1 MPSLKEIKGRIGSVQ
16 STLKITSAM
25 KLVASA
31 KLRKAQQTIEGM
43 RPYERK
49 LQGMLEH
56 LVASGAQVS
65 GEYTRTALK
74 EDEEGNPIRQRV
86 ALVAFASNS
95 SLCGAFNANAVRLAL
110 ETLRSYGDAD
120 VTVYSVGRK
129 MADAMRKVNKPSPEN
144 YTKLADKPTYAPA
157 AELAE
162 KLMEDFR
169 EGRLDRIDLVYNHF
183 VSSGK
188 QVPVRETL
196 LPMGEMAGQ
205 AGHDENGTASVIPGS
220 SSVIP
225 GSTGDLDYIL
235 EPSASALL
243 ADLLPKSLRLKFY
256 TALLDSNASEH
267 AARTVAMQTAT
278 DNGEDLLQELTLQ
291 YNKSRQ
297 QKITSEILDLAG
309 GSQEQEGLRESVPL
323 SESLFDGTHD
333 PDEVAGKAFCL
344 VTAQNG
350 RKGDAVLPHPGGPV
364 HGGGQAELEYAVR
377 VVLQDVAP
385 GGERLDEAVL
395 VVRRIADDID
405 LPLLVAEER
414 IGEGHRG
421 EGGQDPPDGLPAV
434 LESDIHIP
442 GHHSQCHQD
451 DKDNGEDQRN
461 LNEILEGA
469 TEVGHFWS
477 LFLRARTRKR
487 ARA

>member
-49 LQGMLEH
+49 LQGMLDH
-56 LVASGAQVS
+56 LVASGAKLS
-65 GEYTRTALK
+65 GEYTRTPA
-74 EDEEGNPIRQRV
+74 EGAGKLRI

-110 ETLRSYGDAD
+110 ETIRSYGDAD
-120 VTVYSVGRK
+120 VTVYSIGRK
-129 MADAMRKVNKPSPEN
+129 MADSMRKAGKPSPAD
-144 YTKLADKPTYAPA
+144 YQKLADKPSYAPA

-162 KLMEDFR
+162 KLMADFLA
-169 EGRLDRIDLVYNHF
+169 GRLDRIDLVYNHF

-196 LPMGEMAGQ
+196 LPMGEIPSPA
-205 AGHDENGTASVIPGS
+205 APVRNDNESVIPS
-220 SSVIP
+220 EAKES
-225 GSTGDLDYIL
+225 DREYIL
-235 EPSASALL
+235 EPSAAELL
-243 ADLLPKSLRLKFY
+243 EDLLPKSLRLKFY

-309 GSQEQEGLRESVPL
+309 GSQQ
-323 SESLFDGTHD
+323 
-333 PDEVAGKAFCL
+333 
-344 VTAQNG
+344 Q
-350 RKGDAVLPHPGGPV
+350 
-364 HGGGQAELEYAVR
+364 
-377 VVLQDVAP
+377 
-385 GGERLDEAVL
+385 
-395 VVRRIADDID
+395 
-405 LPLLVAEER
+405 
-414 IGEGHRG
+414 
-421 EGGQDPPDGLPAV
+421 
-434 LESDIHIP
+434 
-442 GHHSQCHQD
+442 
-451 DKDNGEDQRN
+451 
-461 LNEILEGA
+461 
-469 TEVGHFWS
+469 
-477 LFLRARTRKR
+477 
-487 ARA
+487 

>member
-49 LQGMLEH
+49 LQGMLDH
-56 LVASGAQVS
+56 LVASGAKVS
-65 GEYTRTALK
+65 GEYTRTPA
-74 EDEEGNPIRQRV
+74 EGAGKLRV

-95 SLCGAFNANAVRLAL
+95 SLCGAFNANAVRLTL
-110 ETLRSYGDAD
+110 ETIRSYGEAD

-129 MADAMRKVNKPSPEN
+129 MADSMRKAGHPSPAD
-144 YTKLADKPTYAPA
+144 YQKLADKPAYAPA

-162 KLMEDFR
+162 QLMADFLA
-169 EGRLDRIDLVYNHF
+169 GRLDRIDLVYNHF

-196 LPMGEMAGQ
+196 LPM
-205 AGHDENGTASVIPGS
+205 TSVIS
-220 SSVIP
+220 SGAEGEVEKSQI
-225 GSTGDLDYIL
+225 DYIL

-309 GSQEQEGLRESVPL
+309 GSQQ
-323 SESLFDGTHD
+323 
-333 PDEVAGKAFCL
+333 
-344 VTAQNG
+344 Q
-350 RKGDAVLPHPGGPV
+350 
-364 HGGGQAELEYAVR
+364 
-377 VVLQDVAP
+377 
-385 GGERLDEAVL
+385 
-395 VVRRIADDID
+395 
-405 LPLLVAEER
+405 
-414 IGEGHRG
+414 
-421 EGGQDPPDGLPAV
+421 
-434 LESDIHIP
+434 
-442 GHHSQCHQD
+442 
-451 DKDNGEDQRN
+451 
-461 LNEILEGA
+461 
-469 TEVGHFWS
+469 
-477 LFLRARTRKR
+477 
-487 ARA
+487 

>member
-56 LVASGAQVS
+56 LVASGAKVS
-65 GEYTRTALK
+65 GEYTRTPAAGMDAPGQRIAL
-74 EDEEGNPIRQRV
+74 I
-86 ALVAFASNS
+86 AFASNS
-95 SLCGAFNANAVRLAL
+95 SLCGAFNANAVRLTL
-110 ETLRSYGDAD
+110 ETIRSYGDAD

-129 MADAMRKVNKPSPEN
+129 MADSMRKAGWPSPAD
-144 YTKLADKPTYAPA
+144 YQKLADKPAYTPA

-162 KLMEDFR
+162 KLIEDFR
-169 EGRLDRIDLVYNHF
+169 AGRLDRIDLVYNHF

-196 LPMGEMAGQ
+196 LPMEISPLASLGRNDKDAVISSGAEGEV
-205 AGHDENGTASVIPGS
+205 EKSEV
-220 SSVIP
+220 
-225 GSTGDLDYIL
+225 DYIL

-309 GSQEQEGLRESVPL
+309 GSQEQ
-323 SESLFDGTHD
+323 
-333 PDEVAGKAFCL
+333 
-344 VTAQNG
+344 
-350 RKGDAVLPHPGGPV
+350 
-364 HGGGQAELEYAVR
+364 
-377 VVLQDVAP
+377 
-385 GGERLDEAVL
+385 
-395 VVRRIADDID
+395 
-405 LPLLVAEER
+405 
-414 IGEGHRG
+414 
-421 EGGQDPPDGLPAV
+421 
-434 LESDIHIP
+434 
-442 GHHSQCHQD
+442 
-451 DKDNGEDQRN
+451 
-461 LNEILEGA
+461 
-469 TEVGHFWS
+469 
-477 LFLRARTRKR
+477 
-487 ARA
+487 

>member
-49 LQGMLEH
+49 LQEMMARLMAQGGAAA
-56 LVASGAQVS
+56 VSGAFA
-65 GEYTRTALK
+65 RTASQS
-74 EDEEGNPIRQRV
+74 DVEETTAAAPQKI
-86 ALVAFASNS
+86 ALVAFSSNS

-110 ETLRSYGDAD
+110 ETIRSYGDAD

-129 MADAMRKVNKPSPEN
+129 MADVMRKTGHPSPEN

-169 EGRLDRIDLVYNHF
+169 EGRLDRVELVYNHF

-188 QVPVRETL
+188 QVPVRETF
-196 LPMGEMAGQ
+196 LPMGE
-205 AGHDENGTASVIPGS
+205 IPGQTRNEGS
-220 SSVIP
+220 AVILS
-225 GSTGDLDYIL
+225 GREETDREYIL
-235 EPSASALL
+235 EPSASELL

-309 GSQEQEGLRESVPL
+309 GSQQ
-323 SESLFDGTHD
+323 
-333 PDEVAGKAFCL
+333 
-344 VTAQNG
+344 Q
-350 RKGDAVLPHPGGPV
+350 
-364 HGGGQAELEYAVR
+364 
-377 VVLQDVAP
+377 
-385 GGERLDEAVL
+385 
-395 VVRRIADDID
+395 
-405 LPLLVAEER
+405 
-414 IGEGHRG
+414 
-421 EGGQDPPDGLPAV
+421 
-434 LESDIHIP
+434 
-442 GHHSQCHQD
+442 
-451 DKDNGEDQRN
+451 
-461 LNEILEGA
+461 
-469 TEVGHFWS
+469 
-477 LFLRARTRKR
+477 
-487 ARA
+487 

>member
-49 LQGMLEH
+49 LQEMMARLMAQGGAAAA
-56 LVASGAQVS
+56 VSGAFA
-65 GEYTRTALK
+65 RTGSQSDA
-74 EDEEGNPIRQRV
+74 EETTAAAPHKI
-86 ALVAFASNS
+86 ALVAFSSNS

-110 ETLRSYGDAD
+110 ETIRSYGDAD

-129 MADAMRKVNKPSPEN
+129 MADVMRKTGHPSPEN
-144 YTKLADKPTYAPA
+144 YTKLADKPSYAPA

-169 EGRLDRIDLVYNHF
+169 EGRLDRVELVYNHF

-188 QVPVRETL
+188 QVPVRETF
-196 LPMGEMAGQ
+196 LPMGEIPGQ
-205 AGHDENGTASVIPGS
+205 ARNEGSAVILSGREEA
-220 SSVIP
+220 
-225 GSTGDLDYIL
+225 DREYIL
-235 EPSASALL
+235 EPSASELL

-309 GSQEQEGLRESVPL
+309 GSQQ
-323 SESLFDGTHD
+323 
-333 PDEVAGKAFCL
+333 
-344 VTAQNG
+344 Q
-350 RKGDAVLPHPGGPV
+350 
-364 HGGGQAELEYAVR
+364 
-377 VVLQDVAP
+377 
-385 GGERLDEAVL
+385 
-395 VVRRIADDID
+395 
-405 LPLLVAEER
+405 
-414 IGEGHRG
+414 
-421 EGGQDPPDGLPAV
+421 
-434 LESDIHIP
+434 
-442 GHHSQCHQD
+442 
-451 DKDNGEDQRN
+451 
-461 LNEILEGA
+461 
-469 TEVGHFWS
+469 
-477 LFLRARTRKR
+477 
-487 ARA
+487 

>member
-49 LQGMLEH
+49 LQGMLDH
-56 LVASGAQVS
+56 LVASGAKLS
-65 GEYTRTALK
+65 GEYTRTPA
-74 EDEEGNPIRQRV
+74 EGAGKLRI

-95 SLCGAFNANAVRLAL
+95 SLCGAFNANAVRLTL
-110 ETLRSYGDAD
+110 ETIRSYGDAD
-120 VTVYSVGRK
+120 VTVYSIGRK
-129 MADAMRKVNKPSPEN
+129 MADSMRKAGHPSPAD
-144 YTKLADKPTYAPA
+144 YQKLADKPSYAPA

-162 KLMEDFR
+162 KLMADFLA
-169 EGRLDRIDLVYNHF
+169 GRLDRIDLVYNHF

-196 LPMGEMAGQ
+196 LPMGEIPGQ
-205 AGHDENGTASVIPGS
+205 ARNEDESAPTASPGTPSLIPGL
-220 SSVIP
+220 
-225 GSTGDLDYIL
+225 TRDLDYIL

-309 GSQEQEGLRESVPL
+309 GSQQ
-323 SESLFDGTHD
+323 
-333 PDEVAGKAFCL
+333 
-344 VTAQNG
+344 Q
-350 RKGDAVLPHPGGPV
+350 
-364 HGGGQAELEYAVR
+364 
-377 VVLQDVAP
+377 
-385 GGERLDEAVL
+385 
-395 VVRRIADDID
+395 
-405 LPLLVAEER
+405 
-414 IGEGHRG
+414 
-421 EGGQDPPDGLPAV
+421 
-434 LESDIHIP
+434 
-442 GHHSQCHQD
+442 
-451 DKDNGEDQRN
+451 
-461 LNEILEGA
+461 
-469 TEVGHFWS
+469 
-477 LFLRARTRKR
+477 
-487 ARA
+487 

>member
-49 LQGMLEH
+49 LQGMLDH
-56 LVASGAQVS
+56 LVASGAKVS
-65 GEYTRTALK
+65 GEYTRTPA
-74 EDEEGNPIRQRV
+74 EGAAKLRV

-95 SLCGAFNANAVRLAL
+95 SLCGAFNANAVRLTL
-110 ETLRSYGDAD
+110 ETIRSYGEAD
-120 VTVYSVGRK
+120 VTVYSIGRK
-129 MADAMRKVNKPSPEN
+129 MADSMRKAGHPSPAD
-144 YTKLADKPTYAPA
+144 YQKLADKPAYAPA

-162 KLMEDFR
+162 QLMADFLA
-169 EGRLDRIDLVYNHF
+169 GRLDRIDLVYNHF

-196 LPMGEMAGQ
+196 LPMG
-205 AGHDENGTASVIPGS
+205 DVIPS
-220 SSVIP
+220 EAKESEV
-225 GSTGDLDYIL
+225 DYIL

-309 GSQEQEGLRESVPL
+309 GSQQ
-323 SESLFDGTHD
+323 
-333 PDEVAGKAFCL
+333 
-344 VTAQNG
+344 Q
-350 RKGDAVLPHPGGPV
+350 
-364 HGGGQAELEYAVR
+364 
-377 VVLQDVAP
+377 
-385 GGERLDEAVL
+385 
-395 VVRRIADDID
+395 
-405 LPLLVAEER
+405 
-414 IGEGHRG
+414 
-421 EGGQDPPDGLPAV
+421 
-434 LESDIHIP
+434 
-442 GHHSQCHQD
+442 
-451 DKDNGEDQRN
+451 
-461 LNEILEGA
+461 
-469 TEVGHFWS
+469 
-477 LFLRARTRKR
+477 
-487 ARA
+487 

>member
-49 LQGMLEH
+49 LQGMLDH
-56 LVASGAQVS
+56 LVASGAKLS
-65 GEYTRTALK
+65 GEYTRTPA
-74 EDEEGNPIRQRV
+74 EDAAGQRI

-95 SLCGAFNANAVRLAL
+95 SLCGAFNANAVRLTL
-110 ETLRSYGDAD
+110 ETIRSYGEAD
-120 VTVYSVGRK
+120 VTVYSIGRK
-129 MADAMRKVNKPSPEN
+129 MADAMRKAGKPSPAD
-144 YTKLADKPTYAPA
+144 YQKLADKPSYSPA

-162 KLMEDFR
+162 KLMEDFLA
-169 EGRLDRIDLVYNHF
+169 GRLDRIDLVYNHF

-196 LPMGEMAGQ
+196 LPMG
-205 AGHDENGTASVIPGS
+205 DVIPS
-220 SSVIP
+220 EAKESEV
-225 GSTGDLDYIL
+225 DYIL

-309 GSQEQEGLRESVPL
+309 GSQQ
-323 SESLFDGTHD
+323 
-333 PDEVAGKAFCL
+333 
-344 VTAQNG
+344 Q
-350 RKGDAVLPHPGGPV
+350 
-364 HGGGQAELEYAVR
+364 
-377 VVLQDVAP
+377 
-385 GGERLDEAVL
+385 
-395 VVRRIADDID
+395 
-405 LPLLVAEER
+405 
-414 IGEGHRG
+414 
-421 EGGQDPPDGLPAV
+421 
-434 LESDIHIP
+434 
-442 GHHSQCHQD
+442 
-451 DKDNGEDQRN
+451 
-461 LNEILEGA
+461 
-469 TEVGHFWS
+469 
-477 LFLRARTRKR
+477 
-487 ARA
+487 

>member
-49 LQGMLEH
+49 LQGMLDH
-56 LVASGAQVS
+56 LVASGAKVS
-65 GEYTRTALK
+65 GEYTRTPA
-74 EDEEGNPIRQRV
+74 EGAGKLRV

-95 SLCGAFNANAVRLAL
+95 SLCGAFNANAVRLTQ
-110 ETLRSYGDAD
+110 ETIRSYGEAD

-129 MADAMRKVNKPSPEN
+129 MADSMRKAGHPSPAD
-144 YTKLADKPTYAPA
+144 YQKLADKPAYAPA

-162 KLMEDFR
+162 KLMADFLA
-169 EGRLDRIDLVYNHF
+169 GRLDRIDLVYNHF

-196 LPMGEMAGQ
+196 LPM
-205 AGHDENGTASVIPGS
+205 TSVIS
-220 SSVIP
+220 SGAGGEVEKSEI
-225 GSTGDLDYIL
+225 DYIL
-235 EPSASALL
+235 EPSASDLL

-309 GSQEQEGLRESVPL
+309 GSQQ
-323 SESLFDGTHD
+323 
-333 PDEVAGKAFCL
+333 
-344 VTAQNG
+344 Q
-350 RKGDAVLPHPGGPV
+350 
-364 HGGGQAELEYAVR
+364 
-377 VVLQDVAP
+377 
-385 GGERLDEAVL
+385 
-395 VVRRIADDID
+395 
-405 LPLLVAEER
+405 
-414 IGEGHRG
+414 
-421 EGGQDPPDGLPAV
+421 
-434 LESDIHIP
+434 
-442 GHHSQCHQD
+442 
-451 DKDNGEDQRN
+451 
-461 LNEILEGA
+461 
-469 TEVGHFWS
+469 
-477 LFLRARTRKR
+477 
-487 ARA
+487 

>member
-56 LVASGAQVS
+56 LMASGAQVS
-65 GEYTRTALK
+65 GEYTRIART
-74 EDEEGNPIRQRV
+74 EDEEGRPIRQRI

-110 ETLRSYGDAD
+110 ESVRSCGDAD
-120 VTVYSVGRK
+120 ITVYSIGRK
-129 MADAMRKVNKPSPEN
+129 MADAMKKAGYPSPEN
-144 YTKLADKPTYAPA
+144 YTKLADKPSYAPA

-188 QVPVRETL
+188 QVAVRETL
-196 LPMGEMAGQ
+196 LPMGEIAGPVPSE
-205 AGHDENGTASVIPGS
+205 GDL
-220 SSVIP
+220 IP
-225 GSTGDLDYIL
+225 GSTRDLDYIL

-243 ADLLPKSLRLKFY
+243 EDLLPKSLRLKFY

-309 GSQEQEGLRESVPL
+309 GSQE
-323 SESLFDGTHD
+323 
-333 PDEVAGKAFCL
+333 K
-344 VTAQNG
+344 
-350 RKGDAVLPHPGGPV
+350 
-364 HGGGQAELEYAVR
+364 
-377 VVLQDVAP
+377 
-385 GGERLDEAVL
+385 
-395 VVRRIADDID
+395 
-405 LPLLVAEER
+405 
-414 IGEGHRG
+414 
-421 EGGQDPPDGLPAV
+421 
-434 LESDIHIP
+434 
-442 GHHSQCHQD
+442 
-451 DKDNGEDQRN
+451 
-461 LNEILEGA
+461 
-469 TEVGHFWS
+469 
-477 LFLRARTRKR
+477 
-487 ARA
+487 

>member
-49 LQGMLEH
+49 LQGMLDH
-56 LVASGAQVS
+56 LVASGAKVS
-65 GEYTRTALK
+65 GEYTRTPA
-74 EDEEGNPIRQRV
+74 EGAGKLRV

-95 SLCGAFNANAVRLAL
+95 SLCGAFNANAVRLTQ
-110 ETLRSYGDAD
+110 ETIRSYGEAD
-120 VTVYSVGRK
+120 VTVYSIGRK
-129 MADAMRKVNKPSPEN
+129 MADSMRKAGHPSPAD
-144 YTKLADKPTYAPA
+144 YQKLADKPSYAPG

-162 KLMEDFR
+162 KLMADFLA
-169 EGRLDRIDLVYNHF
+169 GRLDRIDLVYNHF

-196 LPMGEMAGQ
+196 LPMEISPLASLGRNDKDAVISSGAEGEV
-205 AGHDENGTASVIPGS
+205 EKSEI
-220 SSVIP
+220 
-225 GSTGDLDYIL
+225 DYIL

-309 GSQEQEGLRESVPL
+309 GSQQ
-323 SESLFDGTHD
+323 
-333 PDEVAGKAFCL
+333 
-344 VTAQNG
+344 Q
-350 RKGDAVLPHPGGPV
+350 
-364 HGGGQAELEYAVR
+364 
-377 VVLQDVAP
+377 
-385 GGERLDEAVL
+385 
-395 VVRRIADDID
+395 
-405 LPLLVAEER
+405 
-414 IGEGHRG
+414 
-421 EGGQDPPDGLPAV
+421 
-434 LESDIHIP
+434 
-442 GHHSQCHQD
+442 
-451 DKDNGEDQRN
+451 
-461 LNEILEGA
+461 
-469 TEVGHFWS
+469 
-477 LFLRARTRKR
+477 
-487 ARA
+487 

>member
-49 LQGMLEH
+49 LQGMLDH
-56 LVASGAQVS
+56 LVASGAKVS
-65 GEYTRTALK
+65 GEYTRTPA
-74 EDEEGNPIRQRV
+74 EGAPKQRI

-95 SLCGAFNANAVRLAL
+95 SLCGAFNANAVRLTL
-110 ETLRSYGDAD
+110 ETIRSYGEAD
-120 VTVYSVGRK
+120 VTVYSIGRK
-129 MADAMRKVNKPSPEN
+129 MADSMRKAGHPSPAD
-144 YTKLADKPTYAPA
+144 YQKLADKPSYAPA
-157 AELAE
+157 AALAE
-162 KLMEDFR
+162 KLMADFLA
-169 EGRLDRIDLVYNHF
+169 GRLDRIDLVYNHF

-196 LPMGEMAGQ
+196 LPMSSAISSGAEGEV
-205 AGHDENGTASVIPGS
+205 EKSEI
-220 SSVIP
+220 
-225 GSTGDLDYIL
+225 DYIL

-309 GSQEQEGLRESVPL
+309 GSQQ
-323 SESLFDGTHD
+323 
-333 PDEVAGKAFCL
+333 
-344 VTAQNG
+344 Q
-350 RKGDAVLPHPGGPV
+350 
-364 HGGGQAELEYAVR
+364 
-377 VVLQDVAP
+377 
-385 GGERLDEAVL
+385 
-395 VVRRIADDID
+395 
-405 LPLLVAEER
+405 
-414 IGEGHRG
+414 
-421 EGGQDPPDGLPAV
+421 
-434 LESDIHIP
+434 
-442 GHHSQCHQD
+442 
-451 DKDNGEDQRN
+451 
-461 LNEILEGA
+461 
-469 TEVGHFWS
+469 
-477 LFLRARTRKR
+477 
-487 ARA
+487 

>member
-49 LQGMLEH
+49 LQGMLDH
-56 LVASGAQVS
+56 LVASGAKLS
-65 GEYTRTALK
+65 GEYTRTPA
-74 EDEEGNPIRQRV
+74 EGAGKLRV

-95 SLCGAFNANAVRLAL
+95 SLCGAFNANAVRL
-110 ETLRSYGDAD
+110 TLDTIRSYGDAD

-129 MADAMRKVNKPSPEN
+129 MADAMRKAGHPSPAD
-144 YTKLADKPTYAPA
+144 YQKLADKPAYAPA

-162 KLMEDFR
+162 QLMEEFLA
-169 EGRLDRIDLVYNHF
+169 GRLDRIDLVYNHF

-196 LPMGEMAGQ
+196 LPM
-205 AGHDENGTASVIPGS
+205 TSVISSGD

-225 GSTGDLDYIL
+225 SEAKESEVDYIL

-297 QKITSEILDLAG
+297 QKITSEILDLAC
-309 GSQEQEGLRESVPL
+309 GSQQ
-323 SESLFDGTHD
+323 
-333 PDEVAGKAFCL
+333 
-344 VTAQNG
+344 Q
-350 RKGDAVLPHPGGPV
+350 
-364 HGGGQAELEYAVR
+364 
-377 VVLQDVAP
+377 
-385 GGERLDEAVL
+385 
-395 VVRRIADDID
+395 
-405 LPLLVAEER
+405 
-414 IGEGHRG
+414 
-421 EGGQDPPDGLPAV
+421 
-434 LESDIHIP
+434 
-442 GHHSQCHQD
+442 
-451 DKDNGEDQRN
+451 
-461 LNEILEGA
+461 
-469 TEVGHFWS
+469 
-477 LFLRARTRKR
+477 
-487 ARA
+487 

>member
-49 LQGMLEH
+49 LQGMLDH
-56 LVASGAQVS
+56 LVASGAQLS
-65 GEYTRTALK
+65 GEYTRTPATG
-74 EDEEGNPIRQRV
+74 EGAPAQRI

-110 ETLRSYGDAD
+110 ETIRSYGDAD
-120 VTVYSVGRK
+120 VTVYSIGRK
-129 MADAMRKVNKPSPEN
+129 MADAMRKTGKPSPAD
-144 YTKLADKPTYAPA
+144 YQKLADKPSYAPA

-162 KLMEDFR
+162 KLMEDFLA
-169 EGRLDRIDLVYNHF
+169 GRLDRIDLVYNHF

-196 LPMGEMAGQ
+196 LPM
-205 AGHDENGTASVIPGS
+205 TSVMPGGD

-225 GSTGDLDYIL
+225 SEAKESEVDYIL

-278 DNGEDLLQELTLQ
+278 DNGEDLLQELSLQ

-309 GSQEQEGLRESVPL
+309 GSQQ
-323 SESLFDGTHD
+323 
-333 PDEVAGKAFCL
+333 
-344 VTAQNG
+344 Q
-350 RKGDAVLPHPGGPV
+350 
-364 HGGGQAELEYAVR
+364 
-377 VVLQDVAP
+377 
-385 GGERLDEAVL
+385 
-395 VVRRIADDID
+395 
-405 LPLLVAEER
+405 
-414 IGEGHRG
+414 
-421 EGGQDPPDGLPAV
+421 
-434 LESDIHIP
+434 
-442 GHHSQCHQD
+442 
-451 DKDNGEDQRN
+451 
-461 LNEILEGA
+461 
-469 TEVGHFWS
+469 
-477 LFLRARTRKR
+477 
-487 ARA
+487 